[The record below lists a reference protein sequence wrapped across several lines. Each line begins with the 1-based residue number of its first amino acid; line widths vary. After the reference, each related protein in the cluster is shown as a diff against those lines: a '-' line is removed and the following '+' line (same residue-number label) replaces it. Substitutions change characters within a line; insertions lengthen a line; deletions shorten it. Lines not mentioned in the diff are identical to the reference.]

1 MSHVPRLQALF
12 MCLLIAI
19 SGRLYAQDGVVLI
32 DQTHALIGNV
42 TPGDAPGFPVTISQS
57 GSYRLDSNLIL
68 PNAIISAIQ
77 ITAPDVT
84 LDLNGFSI
92 IGPVVC
98 TQDPLGFASCP
109 SPGKAVGV
117 SAGDD
122 QTPGPRSI
130 TVRNGSVRSM
140 SFTGI
145 QITGDGSM
153 VERVK
158 SDGNFR
164 AGFDVNGTVSESS
177 ATGNGFDG
185 IVALTVRNSTSVKNR
200 RFGIEIRAPGGF
212 VTGNVAMLNGNQ
224 GITAA
229 NSTITGN
236 TSTFN
241 QGTGII
247 ADCPSVVTEN
257 TAVQNGQNN
266 IETVGDGCVVVN
278 DVTFP

>member
-1 MSHVPRLQALF
+1 

-19 SGRLYAQDGVVLI
+19 SGTLYAQDGVTLI
-32 DQTHALIGNV
+32 DQTSALTGNV
-42 TPGDAPGFPVTISQS
+42 TPGDAPGFPVTISRS
-57 GSYRLDSNLIL
+57 GSYRLGSNLIL
-68 PNAIISAIQ
+68 PNAITSGIQ
-77 ITAPDVT
+77 ITAPNVT

-92 IGPVVC
+92 IGPGVC
-98 TQDPLGFASCP
+98 TQDPLGFATCP
-109 SPGKAVGV
+109 TPGQAVGV

-130 TVRNGSVRSM
+130 TVLNGSVRGM
-140 SFTGI
+140 TFTGI
-145 QITGDGSM
+145 QLTGDGST

-185 IVALTVRNSTSVKNR
+185 IVALTARNNTSVKNR
-200 RFGIEIRAPGGF
+200 RFGVEVRTLGGL
-212 VTGNVAMLNGNQ
+212 VTGNIAMLNGNQ

-229 NSTITGN
+229 ESTITGN

-241 QGTGII
+241 QGAGIL
-247 ADCPSVVTEN
+247 ADCPSVVAEN
-257 TAVQNGQNN
+257 TAVQNAQNN
-266 IETVGDGCVVVN
+266 IETVNDGCVLVN